1 MGHLQ
6 RAKFRCQPQTK
17 CCPNESSCFNV
28 CPASSGTHQPFSAVP
43 CCLRHRTL
51 CMVGAVP
58 LATLALLQRGFPL
71 LPADLNVTG
80 FGLYPGSINSWRW
93 MPGLQEVGSTGVKG
107 LIGLTP
113 ILVAT
118 EGPYSQQS
126 YSQR

>member
-1 MGHLQ
+1 
-6 RAKFRCQPQTK
+6 
-17 CCPNESSCFNV
+17 
-28 CPASSGTHQPFSAVP
+28 
-43 CCLRHRTL
+43 
-51 CMVGAVP
+51 MVGAVP